1 MGKGWWF
8 SAVCILLRF
17 SACKYII
24 SPSLRLSPSLP
35 LPLSVSVC
43 AWGKP
48 QGLSAASSLKALFH
62 FQDRAG
68 LQYGH
73 CLYTNVAL
81 GIMFISITVL
91 KGRKKRKIGMQ
102 SLSAHIAFHEI
113 MPLQECFED
122 TDIFPNTSIQPAV
135 IHQLSSHALSPWR
148 TAPNH
153 VRSSFTW

>member
-1 MGKGWWF
+1 MSKSWWF
-8 SAVCILLRF
+8 SAVWPRHLTQI
-17 SACKYII
+17 
-24 SPSLRLSPSLP
+24 LRLQIYYLSVSLP

-43 AWGKP
+43 VWGKP

-91 KGRKKRKIGMQ
+91 KREKKRKIRMQ

-122 TDIFPNTSIQPAV
+122 TDIFQNTSILPPV
-135 IHQLSSHALSPWR
+135 VHQLWSHALSPSW

-153 VRSSFTW
+153 VRNSLTL